1 MHIVCYAGGTCG
13 DLITALIDHRD
24 CTLEQGRV
32 RVGADRSRLKKPH
45 GFSNCQQK
53 DAYVA
58 SMSGCYSSLP
68 SHDLD
73 YHVERRHDFIGITV
87 CQPDLAKWAA
97 ARFQC
102 MHPAHVW
109 QEMMRHCGAES
120 LDQYAQVLLDF
131 GTVISQRTS
140 KTIDLREIL
149 DGTVIHTLERL
160 IDRPI
165 NDAFY
170 HDWRQQQ

>member
-13 DLITALIDHRD
+13 DLITALIDDRD

-45 GFSNCQQK
+45 EFFDAQQK
-53 DAYVA
+53 DAYVV
-58 SMSGCYSSLP
+58 SMSDCYRSLP

-73 YHVERRHDFIGITV
+73 YHVLRGHDFIGITV
-87 CQPDLAKWAA
+87 CQPDLAQWAA
-97 ARFQC
+97 ARFQR

-109 QEMMRHCGAES
+109 QEMMRYCGAES

-131 GTVISQRTS
+131 STVVSQRTS
-140 KTIDLREIL
+140 KTIDLGEIL
-149 DGTVIHTLERL
+149 DGTATYALEKLLDRY
-160 IDRPI
+160 ID
-165 NDAFY
+165 DGFY